1 MNKILYKTIVR
12 LSYETK
18 YRAAFDR
25 LRLTAFC
32 HVEHCHTEL
41 VEVLSKHRQ
50 KAVFV
55 HLSFL
60 IAQWVIQSWIFNI
73 KTNRA
78 LTVMDIRRLRVQDN
92 IKNFYR
98 QVCFDNV
105 ECAHFLLIE

>member
-1 MNKILYKTIVR
+1 MKPNTEPPSTGLPT
-12 LSYETK
+12 
-18 YRAAFDR
+18 AGR

-32 HVEHCHTEL
+32 YVEYCHTEL

-60 IAQWVIQSWIFNI
+60 IAQWVVQSCIFNI
-73 KTNRA
+73 KKNRA

-92 IKNFYR
+92 IKNFHR
-98 QVCFDNV
+98 QVCFGNI